1 MGIDNDFTDPESTA
15 LAGIKVMEDF
25 YRAIGM
31 PVSIR
36 ELIGREATDEEIRLM
51 ADKCSRNGSVTAGN
65 FKKLNREDME
75 AIYRMAN
82 Q

>member
-1 MGIDNDFTDPESTA
+1 MGIDNDFTDPEGTA
-15 LAGIKVMEDF
+15 LAGIKAMEYF

-36 ELIGREATDEEIRLM
+36 ELIGRVATDEEIRLM
-51 ADKCSRNGSVTAGN
+51 AHKCSRNGSVTAGN

>member
-1 MGIDNDFTDPESTA
+1 
-15 LAGIKVMEDF
+15 
-25 YRAIGM
+25 
-31 PVSIR
+31 
-36 ELIGREATDEEIRLM
+36 M